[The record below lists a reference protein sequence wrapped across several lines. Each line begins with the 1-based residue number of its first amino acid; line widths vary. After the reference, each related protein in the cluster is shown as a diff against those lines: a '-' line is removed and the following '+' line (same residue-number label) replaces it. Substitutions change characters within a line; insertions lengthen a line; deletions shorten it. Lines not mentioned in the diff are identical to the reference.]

1 MEEQELSERSI
12 PERAKSALSRAVN
25 QEIDWNSQHFKDT
38 PKRWAKMIADMTTQK
53 EFEFTAFESTA
64 DEMIIIRDI
73 PFVSL
78 CAHHVVPFMGVAH
91 IGYVP
96 NGKIAGLSKFARA
109 VDYYAA
115 KLTVQEELTKEVGNT
130 IEHELL
136 PAGVIVVMQAE
147 HLCMTI
153 RGVQKPGTQTVTS
166 YVTGVFA
173 DHDRTAKAEFMAL
186 LGLGR

>member
-1 MEEQELSERSI
+1 MSSERSI
-12 PERAKSALSRAVN
+12 PERAQRALAGAVN
-25 QEIDWNSQHFKDT
+25 QNIDWNSQHFADT
-38 PKRWAKMIADMTTQK
+38 PKRWAKMISDMTTQK
-53 EFEFTAFESTA
+53 EFDFTTFDSQA
-64 DEMIIIRDI
+64 DEMIVIRDI

-96 NGKIAGLSKFARA
+96 AGKIAGLSKFARA

-130 IEHELL
+130 IEHELH
-136 PAGVIVVMQAE
+136 PAGVVVVMEAE

-153 RGVQKPGTQTVTS
+153 RGVQKPGTRTVTS

-173 DHDRTAKAEFMAL
+173 DHGRTAKAEFMSLLAL
-186 LGLGR
+186 GAK